1 MKFEIK
7 KKIMVCML
15 IITTLVST
23 MTGTISVKAN
33 DMNSATELG
42 IGEQITATTVDGED
56 WYKISIPKNIRD
68 QDIYITVVKNINTI
82 TPISMELYYSN
93 GIQQNT
99 RYGAPCINSWSSDI
113 SMSFCERIQSNDG
126 GAGTLAKGQTY
137 YLRIY
142 GPENNS
148 YDIKVTGDYKKASK
162 LSVTT
167 RKGNKYILV
176 DTIGKATVTVKIN
189 DAIIKKNGKKV
200 TKIVK
205 SSGNGEIKIKLSR
218 KLTKG
223 DKITVTV
230 KKNGYETKKSTKKI
244 A

>member
-1 MKFEIK
+1 MKFKIK
-7 KKIMVCML
+7 KKLIVCML

-23 MTGTISVKAN
+23 LTGTISVKAN
-33 DMNSATELG
+33 DMNSASELG

-68 QDIYITVVKNINTI
+68 QDIYITVVKNTNTKRSI
-82 TPISMELYYSN
+82 YMDLYYSS
-93 GIQQNT
+93 GIKQNQNT
-99 RYGAPCINSWSSDI
+99 QSIWSSYDI
-113 SMSFCERIQSNDG
+113 TMSFSERIQSNDG

-137 YLRIY
+137 YLWIY
-142 GPENNS
+142 GPENSS
-148 YDIKVTGDYKKASK
+148 YDIKVTGDYNKASK

-189 DAIIKKNGKKV
+189 DAIIKKNGKKM

>member
-23 MTGTISVKAN
+23 MTGTTSVKAN

-68 QDIYITVVKNINTI
+68 QDIYITVVKNINTL
-82 TPISMELYYSN
+82 TSISMELYYSN

-99 RYGAPCINSWSSDI
+99 RYGAPCINYWSHDI
-113 SMSFCERIQSNDG
+113 SMSFSERIQSNDG

-148 YDIKVTGDYKKASK
+148 YDIKVTGDYNKASK
-162 LSVTT
+162 LSVTAT
-167 RKGNKYILV
+167 TSSKVLVNKC
-176 DTIGKATVTVKIN
+176 
-189 DAIIKKNGKKV
+189 
-200 TKIVK
+200 
-205 SSGNGEIKIKLSR
+205 E
-218 KLTKG
+218 
-223 DKITVTV
+223 
-230 KKNGYETKKSTKKI
+230 
-244 A
+244 

>member
-1 MKFEIK
+1 MKFKIK
-7 KKIMVCML
+7 KKLIVCML

-23 MTGTISVKAN
+23 LTGTISVKAN
-33 DMNSATELG
+33 DMNSASELG

-68 QDIYITVVKNINTI
+68 QDIYITVVKNTNTKRSI
-82 TPISMELYYSN
+82 YMDLYYSS
-93 GIQQNT
+93 GIKQNQNT
-99 RYGAPCINSWSSDI
+99 QSIWSSYDI
-113 SMSFCERIQSNDG
+113 TMSFSERIQSNDG

-142 GPENNS
+142 GLENNS

-162 LSVTT
+162 LSVTS

>member
-1 MKFEIK
+1 MKFKIK
-7 KKIMVCML
+7 KKLIVCML

-23 MTGTISVKAN
+23 LTGTISVKAN
-33 DMNSATELG
+33 DMNSASELG

-68 QDIYITVVKNINTI
+68 QDIYITVVKNTNTKRSI
-82 TPISMELYYSN
+82 YMDLYYSS
-93 GIQQNT
+93 GIKQNQNT
-99 RYGAPCINSWSSDI
+99 QSIWSSYDI
-113 SMSFCERIQSNDG
+113 TMSFSERIQSNDG
-126 GAGTLAKGQTY
+126 GAGTLAKGQTH

-162 LSVTT
+162 LSVTS

>member
-1 MKFEIK
+1 MKFKIK
-7 KKIMVCML
+7 KKLIVCML

-23 MTGTISVKAN
+23 LTGTISVKAN
-33 DMNSATELG
+33 DMNSASELG

-68 QDIYITVVKNINTI
+68 QDIYITVVKNTNTK
-82 TPISMELYYSN
+82 TMLNMDLYYSS
-93 GIQQNT
+93 GIRQNQS
-99 RYGAPCINSWSSDI
+99 RPSIWSHDI
-113 SMSFCERIQSNDG
+113 SMSFSERIQSNDG

-162 LSVTT
+162 LSVTS